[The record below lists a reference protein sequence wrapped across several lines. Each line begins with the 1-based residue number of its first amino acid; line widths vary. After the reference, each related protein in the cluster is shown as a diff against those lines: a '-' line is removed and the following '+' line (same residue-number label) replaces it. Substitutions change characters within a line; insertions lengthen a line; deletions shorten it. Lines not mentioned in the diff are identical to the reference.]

1 MKTSLRTAA
10 WAALAATLTAFVA
23 PAIAHHSF
31 AMFDYTRTVTFKGTV
46 KEFQWNNPHA
56 ILWVYSDAAKE
67 GEQPVLWS
75 IELTSPGNLTRIG
88 WTRKSFNSGDRVELE
103 INPLRDGNNGGTF
116 KKGTVL
122 ATGQVWIS
130 NQREAEKPGLQ

>member
-1 MKTSLRTAA
+1 M
-10 WAALAATLTAFVA
+10 
-23 PAIAHHSF
+23 
-31 AMFDYTRTVTFKGTV
+31 
-46 KEFQWNNPHA
+46 
-56 ILWVYSDAAKE
+56 YSDAAKE

>member
-46 KEFQWNNPHA
+46 KEFQ
-56 ILWVYSDAAKE
+56 
-67 GEQPVLWS
+67 
-75 IELTSPGNLTRIG
+75 
-88 WTRKSFNSGDRVELE
+88 
-103 INPLRDGNNGGTF
+103 
-116 KKGTVL
+116 
-122 ATGQVWIS
+122 
-130 NQREAEKPGLQ
+130 